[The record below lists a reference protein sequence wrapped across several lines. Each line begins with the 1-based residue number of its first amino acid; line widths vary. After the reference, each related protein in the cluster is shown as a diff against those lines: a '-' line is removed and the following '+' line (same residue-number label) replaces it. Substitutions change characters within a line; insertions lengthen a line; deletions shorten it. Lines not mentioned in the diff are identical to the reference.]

1 MTNGVKIGIG
11 VGLIVGVAIL
21 AVRYNVRKQ
30 GWSKSKLLSNVFS
43 VPLVDK
49 KYMDLQEQTENQ
61 LTKDKIEF
69 R

>member
-11 VGLIVGVAIL
+11 VGLIVGVTL
-21 AVRYNVRKQ
+21 LVVRHSVRKQ

-49 KYMDLQEQTENQ
+49 KYMDLEEQTENQ

>member
-11 VGLIVGVAIL
+11 VGLIVGVTL
-21 AVRYNVRKQ
+21 LVVRHSVREQ

-49 KYMDLQEQTENQ
+49 KYMDLEEQTENQ